1 MQIEDLI
8 SILPEIII
16 TVVAACV
23 LMIDAFGGR
32 RTHRALML
40 MVVAGSIAAIL
51 VSVLARTDGGSAFGG
66 MLLTD
71 GYSVFFKALFIAI
84 AALSIVLAF
93 AQSKD
98 VPFAELA
105 ALVLFAT
112 VGMLLL
118 GGTGDL
124 ITLYLG
130 VELTSI
136 PVYVLVAIKRDRFRA
151 TEGAL
156 KYFLLGAFASGVL
169 LYGIAWLFGLTG
181 TTNLKDMS
189 LYVQSQGADNPW
201 FMLGLGLLLVGLA
214 FKVAAVPFHMWT
226 PDAYQGAPTPSTA
239 FLAAGAKIGAMAG
252 LLRVVMHGLEPWQ
265 DMVLPIVIAVA
276 VGSMVLG
283 NFVAIWQQDVKR
295 LLAYSSIAHTGYMLV
310 GIAAVHAQA
319 ESGSLM
325 QDAVA
330 AVMFYAAVY
339 ALMTLGAFAVTFA
352 VERRTGGT
360 DMENFQNL
368 GRSSPLLALAMLIFM
383 ISLTGIPPAAG
394 FLGKLYL
401 LQVAVNAG
409 LTWVAVVLV
418 LTSTVSAYYYLR
430 VVVNMYMVEGKPRA
444 LPVAPSTAVGA
455 VVALG
460 VLGTLVLGIYP
471 TGVLDWA
478 QTAFEEVGRLA
489 ASP

>member
-1 MQIEDLI
+1 METADLI

-16 TVVAACV
+16 TLVAACV
-23 LMIDAFGGR
+23 LLVDAFGGR
-32 RTHRALML
+32 RTHPGLLALVVVGSVAAIVVS
-40 MVVAGSIAAIL
+40 VVARA
-51 VSVLARTDGGSAFGG
+51 DGATAFSGV
-66 MLLTD
+66 LLTD
-71 GYSVFFKALFIAI
+71 GYAVFFKVLFIAI

-93 AQSKD
+93 AQGKEI
-98 VPFAELA
+98 PFAELA
-105 ALVLFAT
+105 ALILFAT

-118 GGTGDL
+118 GATGDL

-181 TTNLKDMS
+181 TTNLQNMA
-189 LYVQSQGADNPW
+189 LYVQSQGATDPW
-201 FMLGLGLLLVGLA
+201 FLLGLGLLLVGLA

-239 FLAAGAKIGAMAG
+239 FLAAGAKMGAMAG
-252 LLRVVMHGLEPWQ
+252 LLRVVVHGLEPWQ
-265 DMVLPIVIAVA
+265 DMVVPVVVAIAVA
-276 VGSMVLG
+276 SMIVG
-283 NFVAIWQQDVKR
+283 NFVAIWQRDVKR

-310 GIAAVHAQA
+310 GVAVVHAQA
-319 ESGSLM
+319 ADGGLM
-325 QDAVA
+325 RDAVA
-330 AVMFYAAVY
+330 AVMFYAVVY

-360 DMENFQNL
+360 EMEDFQDL
-368 GRSSPLLALAMLIFM
+368 GRTSPLLAAAMVIFM

-394 FLGKLYL
+394 FFGKLYL
-401 LQVAVNAG
+401 LQVAVNGG

-430 VVVNMYMVEGKPRA
+430 VVVNMYMVEGRPRL
-444 LPVAPSTAVGA
+444 LPVPASTAIGA
-455 VVALG
+455 VVAVG
-460 VLGTLVLGIYP
+460 VIGTLVLGVYP
-471 TGVLDWA
+471 AGAVEWA
-478 QTAFEEVGRLA
+478 QAAFEEAGKLA
-489 ASP
+489 FSP

>member
-1 MQIEDLI
+1 MQTEDLI

-16 TVVAACV
+16 TLVAACV
-23 LMIDAFGGR
+23 LMVDAFGGR
-32 RTHRALML
+32 RTHRGLLAL
-40 MVVAGSIAAIL
+40 VVVGSIAAIA
-51 VSVLARTDGGSAFGG
+51 VSVVVRADGGTAFGG
-66 MLLTD
+66 LVLTD
-71 GYSVFFKALFIAI
+71 GYAVFFKALFIAI
-84 AALSIVLAF
+84 AALSIVLAY
-93 AQSKD
+93 AQAREI
-98 VPFAELA
+98 PFAELA
-105 ALVLFAT
+105 ALILFAT

-118 GGTGDL
+118 GATGDL

-181 TTNLKDMS
+181 TTNLANMA
-189 LYVQSQGADNPW
+189 LYVQTQGATDPW
-201 FMLGLGLLLVGLA
+201 FLLGLGLLLVGLA

-239 FLAAGAKIGAMAG
+239 FLAAGAKMGAMAG
-252 LLRVVMHGLEPWQ
+252 LLRVVVHGLEPWQ
-265 DMVLPIVIAVA
+265 DMVVPVVVAIAVA
-276 VGSMVLG
+276 SMIVG
-283 NFVAIWQQDVKR
+283 NFVAIWQRDVKR

-310 GIAAVHAQA
+310 GVAVVHAQSEA
-319 ESGSLM
+319 GSLM
-325 QDAVA
+325 RDAVA
-330 AVMFYAAVY
+330 AVMFYAVVY

-360 DMENFQNL
+360 EMENFQNL
-368 GRSSPLLALAMLIFM
+368 GRTSPFLAVAMVVFM

-394 FLGKLYL
+394 FFGKLYL
-401 LQVAVNAG
+401 LQVAVNGG

-430 VVVNMYMVEGKPRA
+430 VVVNMYMVEGQPRLLA
-444 LPVAPSTAVGA
+444 VPASTAVG
-455 VVALG
+455 VVIAIG
-460 VLGTLVLGIYP
+460 AIGTLVLGIYP
-471 TGVLDWA
+471 AGAVEWA
-478 QTAFEEVGRLA
+478 QTALEEAGKLA
-489 ASP
+489 FSP

>member
-1 MQIEDLI
+1 MQPEDLT

-16 TVVAACV
+16 TLIAAAV
-23 LMIDAFGGR
+23 LMVDAFGGR
-32 RTHRALML
+32 RTHRGLL
-40 MVVAGSIAAIL
+40 GLIVAGSVVAIL
-51 VSVLARTDGGSAFGG
+51 VSVILRADSGTAFGG
-66 MLLTD
+66 MVLTD
-71 GYSVFFKALFIAI
+71 GYAVFFKVLFIAI
-84 AALSIVLAF
+84 AALSIVLAY
-93 AQSKD
+93 AQSQD
-98 VPFAELA
+98 VPFAELS
-105 ALVLFAT
+105 ALILFAT

-118 GGTGDL
+118 GATGDL

-181 TTNLKDMS
+181 TTNLANIA

-201 FMLGLGLLLVGLA
+201 FLLGLGLLLVGLA

-252 LLRVVMHGLEPWQ
+252 LLRVVVHGLEPWQ
-265 DMVLPIVIAVA
+265 DMVMPIVIAIAVA
-276 VGSMVLG
+276 SMIVG

-310 GIAAVHAQA
+310 GIAVVHAQSEA
-319 ESGSLM
+319 GGLM
-325 QDAVA
+325 RDAVA
-330 AVMFYAAVY
+330 AVMFYAVVY

-360 DMENFQNL
+360 DLENFQNL
-368 GRSSPLLALAMLIFM
+368 GRSSPFMAAAMAVFM

-394 FLGKLYL
+394 FFGKLYL
-401 LQVAVNAG
+401 LQVAVNGG

-430 VVVNMYMVEGKPRA
+430 VVVNMYMVDTQPRL
-444 LPVAPSTAVGA
+444 LPVPASTAIGA
-455 VVALG
+455 VVAIG
-460 VLGTLVLGIYP
+460 MIGTLVLGVYP
-471 TGVLDWA
+471 GGAVEWA
-478 QTAFEEVGRLA
+478 QAAFEEAGKLA
-489 ASP
+489 LSP

>member
-1 MQIEDLI
+1 MQTEDLI

-16 TVVAACV
+16 TLVAAAV
-23 LMIDAFGGR
+23 LMVDAFGGR
-32 RTHRALML
+32 KTHRGLMGL
-40 MVVAGSIAAIL
+40 IVAGSVAAIL
-51 VSVLARTDGGSAFGG
+51 VCVVLRADGGTAFGG
-66 MLLTD
+66 MVLTD
-71 GYSVFFKALFIAI
+71 GYAVFFKVLFIAI
-84 AALSIVLAF
+84 AALSIVLAY
-93 AQSKD
+93 AQSSD
-98 VPFAELA
+98 IPFAELA
-105 ALVLFAT
+105 ALILFAT

-118 GGTGDL
+118 GATGDL

-181 TTNLKDMS
+181 TTNLADIA

-201 FMLGLGLLLVGLA
+201 FLLGLGLLLVGLA

-252 LLRVVMHGLEPWQ
+252 LLRVVVHGLEPWQ
-265 DMVLPIVIAVA
+265 DMVLPVVIAIAVA
-276 VGSMVLG
+276 SMIVGNL
-283 NFVAIWQQDVKR
+283 VAIWQQDVKR

-310 GIAAVHAQA
+310 GIAVVHA
-319 ESGSLM
+319 ESEAGGLM
-325 QDAVA
+325 RDAVA
-330 AVMFYAAVY
+330 AVMFYAVVY

-360 DMENFQNL
+360 DLENFQNL
-368 GRSSPLLALAMLIFM
+368 GRSSPLMAVAMAVFM

-394 FLGKLYL
+394 FFGKLYL
-401 LQVAVNAG
+401 LQVAVNGG

-430 VVVNMYMVEGKPRA
+430 VVVNMYMVDIQPRL
-444 LPVAPSTAVGA
+444 LPVPHSTAIGA
-455 VVALG
+455 VVAVG
-460 VLGTLVLGIYP
+460 MIGTLVLGVYP
-471 TGVLDWA
+471 AGAVEWA
-478 QTAFEEVGRLA
+478 QAAFEEAGKLA
-489 ASP
+489 ISP

>member
-1 MQIEDLI
+1 MQTEDLL

-16 TVVAACV
+16 TLVGASV
-23 LMIDAFGGR
+23 LMVDAFGGR
-32 RTHRALML
+32 RTHRGLL
-40 MVVAGSIAAIL
+40 GLILVGSVVAILASIVVRA
-51 VSVLARTDGGSAFGG
+51 DGGTAFGG
-66 MLLTD
+66 MVLTD
-71 GYSVFFKALFIAI
+71 GYAVFFKVLFIAI

-93 AQSKD
+93 AQARD
-98 VPFAELA
+98 VPFAELS
-105 ALVLFAT
+105 ALILFAT

-118 GGTGDL
+118 GATDDL

-136 PVYVLVAIKRDRFRA
+136 PIYVLVAIKRDRFRA

-181 TTNLKDMS
+181 TTNLADIS

-201 FMLGLGLLLVGLA
+201 FLLGLGLLLVGLA

-239 FLAAGAKIGAMAG
+239 FLAAGAKMGAMAG
-252 LLRVVMHGLEPWQ
+252 LLRVVVHGLEPWQ
-265 DMVLPIVIAVA
+265 DMVLPIVIAIAVA
-276 VGSMVLG
+276 SMIVG
-283 NFVAIWQQDVKR
+283 NFVAIWQRDVKR

-310 GIAAVHAQA
+310 GVAVVHAQSEA
-319 ESGSLM
+319 GGLM
-325 QDAVA
+325 RDAVA
-330 AVMFYAAVY
+330 AVMFYAVVY

-360 DMENFQNL
+360 DLENFQNL
-368 GRSSPLLALAMLIFM
+368 GRSSPLMAVAMAIFM

-394 FLGKLYL
+394 FFGKLYL
-401 LQVAVNAG
+401 LQVAVNGG

-430 VVVNMYMVEGKPRA
+430 VVVNMYMVDIQPRL
-444 LPVAPSTAVGA
+444 LPVPSSTAIAA
-455 VVALG
+455 VVAVG
-460 VLGTLVLGIYP
+460 MIGTLVLGIYP
-471 TGVLDWA
+471 AGAVEWA
-478 QTAFEEVGRLA
+478 QAAFEEAGKLA
-489 ASP
+489 LSR

>member
-1 MQIEDLI
+1 MQIEDLY

-16 TVVAACV
+16 TVMAAII
-23 LMIDAFGGR
+23 LLADAFGGR
-32 RTHRALML
+32 RTHRSLVALVVIGS
-40 MVVAGSIAAIL
+40 VVAIL
-51 VSVLARTDGGSAFGG
+51 ASVIVRADGATAFSGV
-66 MLLTD
+66 LLTD
-71 GYSVFFKALFIAI
+71 GYAVFFKVLFIAI

-93 AQSKD
+93 AQSQD
-98 VPFAELA
+98 IPFAELA
-105 ALVLFAT
+105 ALILFAT

-118 GGTGDL
+118 GATGDL
-124 ITLYLG
+124 ITLYIG

-181 TTNLKDMS
+181 TTNLANMA

-201 FMLGLGLLLVGLA
+201 FLLGLGLLLVGLA

-239 FLAAGAKIGAMAG
+239 FLAAGAKMGAMAG
-252 LLRVVMHGLEPWQ
+252 LLRVVLHGLGPWQ
-265 DMVLPIVIAVA
+265 EMVLPVVIGVAVA
-276 VGSMVLG
+276 SMVVG

-295 LLAYSSIAHTGYMLV
+295 LLAYSSIAHTGYILV
-310 GIAAVHAQA
+310 GVAVVHAQSDA
-319 ESGSLM
+319 GGLM
-325 QDAVA
+325 RDAVA

-360 DMENFQNL
+360 DMEHFQDL
-368 GRSSPLLALAMLIFM
+368 GRSSPLLAAAMVIFM

-394 FLGKLYL
+394 FFGKLYL
-401 LQVAVNAG
+401 LQVAVNGG

-430 VVVNMYMVEGKPRA
+430 VVVNMYMVEGRPRL
-444 LPVAPSTAVGA
+444 LPVPSSTAIGA
-455 VVALG
+455 VVAIG
-460 VLGTLVLGIYP
+460 TIGTLVLGIYP
-471 TGVLDWA
+471 AGVVEWVQA
-478 QTAFEEVGRLA
+478 AFEEAGKLA
-489 ASP
+489 ISP

>member
-1 MQIEDLI
+1 METQDLI
-8 SILPEIII
+8 SILPEIIL
-16 TVVAACV
+16 TVIAASV
-23 LMIDAFGGR
+23 LMVDAFGGQ
-32 RTHRALML
+32 RTHRSLMGL
-40 MVVAGSIAAIL
+40 VVGGSVIAIL
-51 VSVLARTDGGSAFGG
+51 VSVVARVDATSAFGG
-66 MLLTD
+66 MVLTD
-71 GYSVFFKALFIAI
+71 GFAVFFKVLFIAI

-98 VPFAELA
+98 VPFAELS
-105 ALVLFAT
+105 ALILFAT

-118 GGTGDL
+118 GATGDL
-124 ITLYLG
+124 ILLYLG

-156 KYFLLGAFASGVL
+156 KYFLLGAFASGLL

-181 TTNLKDMS
+181 TTNLADMA
-189 LYVQSQGADNPW
+189 LYVQSQDASSPW
-201 FMLGLGLLLVGLA
+201 FLLGLGLLLVGLA

-239 FLAAGAKIGAMAG
+239 FLAAGAKMGAMAG
-252 LLRVVMHGLEPWQ
+252 LLRVVVHGLEPWQ
-265 DMVLPIVIAVA
+265 DMVLPIIIAVA
-276 VGSMVLG
+276 VASMIVG
-283 NFVAIWQQDVKR
+283 NFVAIWQRDVKR
-295 LLAYSSIAHTGYMLV
+295 LLAYSSIAHTGYMLIGV
-310 GIAAVHAQA
+310 AVVHTQSEAGGLA
-319 ESGSLM
+319 R
-325 QDAVA
+325 DAVA

-368 GRSSPLLALAMLIFM
+368 GRTSPLLAAAMVIFM

-394 FLGKLYL
+394 FFGKLYL
-401 LQVAVNAG
+401 LQVAVNGG

-430 VVVNMYMVEGKPRA
+430 VVVNMYMVEGQPRL
-444 LPVAPSTAVGA
+444 LPVPSSTAISA
-455 VVALG
+455 VVAIG
-460 VLGTLVLGIYP
+460 IIGTLVLGIYP
-471 TGVLDWA
+471 TGAIEWA
-478 QTAFEEVGRLA
+478 QSALEEVGKLA
-489 ASP
+489 LTR